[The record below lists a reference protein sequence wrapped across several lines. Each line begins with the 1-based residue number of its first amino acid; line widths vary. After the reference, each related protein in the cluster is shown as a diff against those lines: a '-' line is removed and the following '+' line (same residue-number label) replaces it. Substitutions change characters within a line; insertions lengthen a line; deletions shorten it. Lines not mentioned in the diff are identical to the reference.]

1 MNIKKW
7 PLLHELKAA
16 SGSFG
21 LLIGLCILLSVLD
34 PRFLKPD
41 NLLNVLRIASI
52 TVLAVYGQALVL
64 ISGKIDLSM
73 GSTAGIVSI
82 ALALCMLRFPIFP
95 SILIAL
101 LLGAFIGFVN
111 GLLIFRY
118 RLPAFIITF
127 GMLTALDGA
136 GNLITNNAPI
146 ELISVKGFGVF
157 GGGFLGPIPIP
168 LIIAVVSFLVLRF
181 LTVHTVF
188 GRTLYAVGSNE
199 TAAFLSGRNVRRTGI
214 LAYVLAGLLVGVTS
228 VVMSSRIYSGLS
240 SIAPNLAFDA
250 IAAAALGGVGLLGGK
265 GNLIQATV
273 GAVTISVLLN
283 GLNLLNVTTYV
294 QMITGGLVIVF
305 AVLLNNLRE
314 YGLKALTGV
323 DLKKIRFFRK
333 GNPGCEE

>member
-1 MNIKKW
+1 
-7 PLLHELKAA
+7 
-16 SGSFG
+16 
-21 LLIGLCILLSVLD
+21 
-34 PRFLKPD
+34 
-41 NLLNVLRIASI
+41 
-52 TVLAVYGQALVL
+52 VYGQAIVL

-82 ALALCMLRFPIFP
+82 ALALCLQSFPIFP
-95 SILIAL
+95 SILAAL
-101 LLGAFIGFVN
+101 LVAGFVGFVN
-111 GLLIFRY
+111 GVLIFRY

-157 GGGFLGPIPIP
+157 GGGFLGSIPIP
-168 LIIAVVSFLVLRF
+168 LIIAAVSFLVLRF
-181 LTVHTVF
+181 LMVNTLF

-199 TAAFLSGRNVRRTGI
+199 TAAFLSGRNVQRTGI
-214 LAYVLAGLLVGVTS
+214 LAYVIAGLLVGITS

-240 SIAPNLAFDA
+240 SIASNLAFDA

-273 GAVTISVLLN
+273 GAITISVLLN

-305 AVLLNNLRE
+305 AVLVNNLRE
-314 YGLKALTGV
+314 GGFKTVTGI
-323 DLKKIRFFRK
+323 DLRKLGFFRK
-333 GNPGCEE
+333 REPGCEE